1 MQDQLLIF
9 FIDFIGGDGAESP
22 GSVIFVGIS

>member
-1 MQDQLLIF
+1 MQDQLIF
-9 FIDFIGGDGAESP
+9 FIDFIGGDGTENP